1 MTLLAILLAL
11 EVGDGEGNLA
21 ERLQRRDPQAFAEL
35 YDRYGRLVYS
45 IILAIVRDRGI
56 AEDLVQETFLRV
68 WNRVH
73 AFDVTRGSIGP
84 WLIAVARHRAIDYI
98 RSTKARVDRNT
109 FEFLDLE
116 HPALFVDSEKDLITA
131 DRGRKIQALLNQLN
145 ENQRTVIY
153 LAYYEGLS
161 QTEMAEHMGQPL
173 GTVKSWV
180 RAALKKLREDLE
192 D

>member
-1 MTLLAILLAL
+1 MTLLAILLAF
-11 EVGDGEGNLA
+11 EIGDGDGNLA
-21 ERLQRRDPQAFAEL
+21 ERLQRRDPEAFAEL
-35 YDRYGRLVYS
+35 YDRYGRLTYS
-45 IILAIVRDRGI
+45 IILAIVRDQGI

-73 AFDVTRGSIGP
+73 AFDAQRGNMGP
-84 WLIAVARHRAIDYI
+84 WLIAIARHRAIDYI

-116 HPALFVDSEKDLITA
+116 HPALYVDSEQDLITA
-131 DRGRKIQALLNQLN
+131 DRARKIQALLDQLN
-145 ENQRTVIY
+145 ENQKTVIY

-161 QTEMAEHMGQPL
+161 QTEMAERMGQPL

-180 RAALKKLREDLE
+180 RTALKKLREDLGT
-192 D
+192 

>member
-1 MTLLAILLAL
+1 M
-11 EVGDGEGNLA
+11 
-21 ERLQRRDPQAFAEL
+21 
-35 YDRYGRLVYS
+35 
-45 IILAIVRDRGI
+45 
-56 AEDLVQETFLRV
+56 